1 MPQANAGKRNG
12 KPDSYRI
19 RRISGADA
27 PAGGGVGVMRI
38 RTGWSWGTSG
48 FEGKRVR
55 ACEAFMAGAG
65 NSQVRQ
71 NFNKTITRF
80 MLIYLAV
87 IL

>member
-1 MPQANAGKRNG
+1 
-12 KPDSYRI
+12 
-19 RRISGADA
+19 
-27 PAGGGVGVMRI
+27 MRI
-38 RTGWSWGTSG
+38 RTGWAWGTSG

-55 ACEAFMAGAG
+55 GCEVLAPDAGI
-65 NSQVRQ
+65 SHIKH

>member
-1 MPQANAGKRNG
+1 
-12 KPDSYRI
+12 
-19 RRISGADA
+19 
-27 PAGGGVGVMRI
+27 VGVMRI
-38 RTGWSWGTSG
+38 RTGWAWGTSG

-65 NSQVRQ
+65 NSQIRQ

>member
-1 MPQANAGKRNG
+1 
-12 KPDSYRI
+12 
-19 RRISGADA
+19 
-27 PAGGGVGVMRI
+27 VGVMRI
-38 RTGWSWGTSG
+38 RTGWAWGTSG

-55 ACEAFMAGAG
+55 ACEAFMAGTG